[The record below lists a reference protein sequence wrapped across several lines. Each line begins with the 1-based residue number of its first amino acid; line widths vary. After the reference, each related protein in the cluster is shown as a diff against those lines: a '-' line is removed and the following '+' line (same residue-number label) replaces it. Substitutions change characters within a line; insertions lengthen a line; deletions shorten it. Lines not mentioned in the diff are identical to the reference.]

1 MASQR
6 DPNSLIQKFL
16 TEIGY
21 SFIDDMVS
29 EIKETLIG
37 YYLILEAF
45 KIFIWKHSQK
55 NIEGNK

>member
-1 MASQR
+1 MASQH

-29 EIKETLIG
+29 EIKEALVG
-37 YYLILEAF
+37 YYLILEDF
-45 KIFIWKHSQK
+45 KIFNMETQK
-55 NIEGNK
+55 NTERSK

>member
-37 YYLILEAF
+37 Y
-45 KIFIWKHSQK
+45 
-55 NIEGNK
+55 

>member
-1 MASQR
+1 MASQH

-29 EIKETLIG
+29 EIKEALVG
-37 YYLILEAF
+37 YYLILEDF
-45 KIFIWKHSQK
+45 KIFNMETQK
-55 NIEGNK
+55 NIERSK

>member
-1 MASQR
+1 MASQH

-29 EIKETLIG
+29 EIKEALVG
-37 YYLILEAF
+37 YYLILEDF
-45 KIFIWKHSQK
+45 KIFNMETQK
-55 NIEGNK
+55 NIERNK

>member
-29 EIKETLIG
+29 EIKEALVG
-37 YYLILEAF
+37 YYLILEDF
-45 KIFIWKHSQK
+45 KIFNMETQK
-55 NIEGNK
+55 NIERSK

>member
-1 MASQR
+1 MASQH

-29 EIKETLIG
+29 EIKEALVG
-37 YYLILEAF
+37 YYLILEDF
-45 KIFIWKHSQK
+45 KIFNMETQE
-55 NIEGNK
+55 NIERSK

>member
-1 MASQR
+1 MASQH

-29 EIKETLIG
+29 EMKEALVG
-37 YYLILEAF
+37 YYLILEDF
-45 KIFIWKHSQK
+45 KIFNMETQK
-55 NIEGNK
+55 NTERSK